1 MVSRAETDNVNL
13 PACLGEAACM
23 GRAGISAWHATLR
36 CRGIEL
42 FSKLRP
48 LYPKGKESAVHIPWN
63 QKPTRL
69 QHLKFEQEISYINLV
84 GNPLLRDNPDG
95 RKRN

>member
-1 MVSRAETDNVNL
+1 MPWDRVVL
-13 PACLGEAACM
+13 HAA
-23 GRAGISAWHATLR
+23 AAL
-36 CRGIEL
+36 
-42 FSKLRP
+42 
-48 LYPKGKESAVHIPWN
+48 PKGKESAVHIPWN

-69 QHLKFEQEISYINLV
+69 QHLKFEQEMSYINLV